1 MIVVWFEKLEQAL
14 AAKGIFADDLK
25 EATNSLSKMKSKK
38 EKIKDEKKSLE
49 LCVQELLNKVDEVKA
64 TLDKSNT
71 NIDFLSYD
79 QFEMGFT

>member
-49 LCVQELLNKVDEVKA
+49 LCVQELLNKVNIFNKIIDEQLVGVQ
-64 TLDKSNT
+64 TPPSTPQGD
-71 NIDFLSYD
+71 
-79 QFEMGFT
+79 

>member
-14 AAKGIFADDLK
+14 AAKGIFTDDLK

-49 LCVQELLNKVDEVKA
+49 LCVQELLNEVDEVKA
-64 TLDKSNT
+64 TLDKRNT
-71 NIDFLSYD
+71 NIELLAYE